1 MCSSDLSPHTMAG
14 AGGSGGISR
23 WPPNTAWTRAAGSM
37 CGWSTLVDLRAIT
50 KKTGATRPEYLA
62 GGRLFTG
69 PQAGAGEAAMLSSV
83 VGIIRG
89 LMGSNWITVA
99 LVAFAAM
106 IALLWARREQIQ
118 KAELSYQLLAEE
130 SRHSVT
136 RTELA
141 AARAEAAALRAMQ

>member
-1 MCSSDLSPHTMAG
+1 
-14 AGGSGGISR
+14 
-23 WPPNTAWTRAAGSM
+23 
-37 CGWSTLVDLRAIT
+37 
-50 KKTGATRPEYLA
+50 
-62 GGRLFTG
+62 
-69 PQAGAGEAAMLSSV
+69 MLSSV

-141 AARAEAAALRAMQ
+141 AARVEAAALRAILERVEQAQAALQGSLAAALERERQASSAAAARKEILDNIWTRPRPSTEEVVDDQTRHAVAARLNRDL

>member
-1 MCSSDLSPHTMAG
+1 
-14 AGGSGGISR
+14 
-23 WPPNTAWTRAAGSM
+23 
-37 CGWSTLVDLRAIT
+37 
-50 KKTGATRPEYLA
+50 
-62 GGRLFTG
+62 
-69 PQAGAGEAAMLSSV
+69 MLSSV

-141 AARAEAAALRAMQ
+141 AARAEAAALRAMLGRAEQAQAALQGSLSAALERERQASSAAAARKEILDNIRTRPRPSTEEVVDDATRGRVVDRLNRSL